1 MVEGKTQGGD
11 VIVSRR
17 WNLDTEDHYERFT
30 PHLLKELY
38 GDTNALAFQNLFHC
52 IVANK
57 KEGSPLTLFRC
68 SVTHRK
74 DIHHS
79 EMKLHD
85 LNEGALEGRAIACI
99 GKPAINA
106 IKKDLHP
113 HFKLFYDS
121 ANALMN
127 DVKKQI
133 KAFKDT
139 QRDDLKDA
147 YVTKN

>member
-57 KEGSPLTLFRC
+57 KEGSPLTLLD
-68 SVTHRK
+68 VA
-74 DIHHS
+74 
-79 EMKLHD
+79 LHI
-85 LNEGALEGRAIACI
+85 EKISIIA
-99 GKPAINA
+99 
-106 IKKDLHP
+106 
-113 HFKLFYDS
+113 
-121 ANALMN
+121 
-127 DVKKQI
+127 
-133 KAFKDT
+133 
-139 QRDDLKDA
+139 R
-147 YVTKN
+147 

>member
-1 MVEGKTQGGD
+1 
-11 VIVSRR
+11 
-17 WNLDTEDHYERFT
+17 
-30 PHLLKELY
+30 
-38 GDTNALAFQNLFHC
+38 
-52 IVANK
+52 
-57 KEGSPLTLFRC
+57 
-68 SVTHRK
+68 
-74 DIHHS
+74 
-79 EMKLHD
+79 MKLHD

-147 YVTKN
+147 YVTRIKLMLGLIQRNSTKIKINNSQFRPWLHVLFREDKNDLLFNDVEEGIEKSDEEFIAGVKVIFGIE